1 MNPTV
6 SKSIKLIATYSRV
19 STSTQEEQQT
29 IQTQTMVFKD
39 VAKDKGYSI
48 IKEYID
54 DGWSGDS
61 LVRPAL
67 DRLRQDAKEKL
78 WDAVLI
84 YDPDRLAR
92 RYSYQE
98 LVMDELR
105 EAGIEVIFV
114 TVSAPK
120 NSEDKI
126 LHGVRGIFAEYERAK
141 IAERFRLGKL
151 RKVRDGHILVSEAL
165 YGYSYIPKHDN
176 EHGYYQVNEDEA
188 KVVRMIFGWVADE
201 GLTLRG
207 VVRRLQEK
215 GIKPRKSKR
224 GVWSTSTLSTLLG
237 HKAYIGEAHWG
248 SSYAVVPEN
257 PTNHEK
263 YRKMKKT
270 SRKIRP
276 EEEWYK
282 ITVPAIIDKD
292 LFQRARSR
300 IEDNFKLCQRN
311 TKNEYL
317 LAGKIW
323 CTCGKRRAGEG
334 PQHGK
339 HLYYRCNDRVASF
352 PLPRTCL
359 EAAVNA
365 RIADKLVWDKVA
377 QLMASPELLH
387 KQVARWMNSQQAKIK
402 SAVGDTAMIEKEAIK
417 LRAQEDRY
425 TKAYGA
431 GLFTMEKLKEY
442 AMPLREKITALEA
455 QVAEAQQRKGQ
466 IATAVLPAED
476 EIRSFSKKA
485 VAQLQN
491 LSFTAKRAIVVN
503 VIDKVVGTRE
513 LLQVNGYIPITQNNV
528 ESLPLHRH
536 RRPPER
542 GQIHALQ
549 RADQEERA
557 SRELSVLHDRSVGW
571 RRGCAGRAA
580 CKSYLIF
587 RSRPRLCRPR
597 SNSRTSPDWSKAH
610 PRAKGSAINSCR
622 ISARLTPSREV
633 VRIFEDDN
641 IIHVHGAD

>member
-1 MNPTV
+1 MNPTI
-6 SKSIKLIATYSRV
+6 SKPIKLIATYSRV
-19 STSTQEEQQT
+19 STATQEEQQT
-29 IQTQTMVFKD
+29 IKTQTVTLKEC
-39 VAKDKGYSI
+39 ADKNGYNI
-48 IKEYID
+48 VQQYID

-67 DRLRQDAKEKL
+67 DQLRMDAKRKI

-92 RYSYQE
+92 RGAWQEVVIEELQE
-98 LVMDELR
+98 L
-105 EAGIEVIFV
+105 GISVLFV
-114 TVSAPK
+114 TVPPAK
-120 NSEDKI
+120 TDEDKI
-126 LHGVRGIFAEYERAK
+126 MYKMRGVFTEYERMK
-141 IAERFRLGKL
+141 IKERFRLGKL
-151 RKVRDGHILVSEAL
+151 RKVKEGHILVSESL
-165 YGYSYIPKHDN
+165 YGYSYISKKKDEQGRI
-176 EHGYYQVNEDEA
+176 EHGYYEINEDEA
-188 KVVRMIFGWVADE
+188 KIVRMIYSWVADD
-201 GLTLRG
+201 GLTMRG

-224 GVWSTSTLSTLLG
+224 GVWSTSTLSTMLG

-292 LFQRARSR
+292 LFQRARLQ
-300 IEDNFKLCQRN
+300 IENNFKLCQRN

-339 HLYYRCNDRVASF
+339 HLYYRCNDRIASF

-377 QLMASPELLH
+377 QLMSSPELLH
-387 KQVARWMNSQQAKIK
+387 KQVARWINSQQAKIK
-402 SAVGDTAMIEKEAIK
+402 SVIGDTVMIEKEVIK

-455 QVAEAQQRKGQ
+455 QVMEAQQRKSQ
-466 IATAVLPAED
+466 IATATLPAED
-476 EIRSFSKKA
+476 EIKTFSEKA
-485 VAQLQN
+485 IAQLQDLN
-491 LSFTAKRAIVVN
+491 FSVKRAIVMN
-503 VIDKVVGTRE
+503 VIDKVVGTKGQ
-513 LLQVNGYIPITQNNV
+513 LQVNGYIPITTNYV
-528 ESLPLHRH
+528 ESLPLHRN
-536 RRPPER
+536 RRLTKCR
-542 GQIHALQ
+542 QINFVQCAHKK
-549 RADQEERA
+549 ERA
-557 SRELSVLHDRSVGW
+557 CGELSVCD
-571 RRGCAGRAA
+571 
-580 CKSYLIF
+580 Y
-587 RSRPRLCRPR
+587 
-597 SNSRTSPDWSKAH
+597 
-610 PRAKGSAINSCR
+610 
-622 ISARLTPSREV
+622 
-633 VRIFEDDN
+633 
-641 IIHVHGAD
+641 